1 MEEKR
6 KEINPN
12 DILVFQENIKKRE
25 MIAWDCK

>member
-1 MEEKR
+1 LKFMEEKR

-25 MIAWDCK
+25 MIA